1 MTAKKYLSELQVI
14 NTKIEQLQEER
25 QMYLDMAT
33 SITAPINPVKVQ
45 TNRISDLMGDKT
57 SKAVDL
63 GKKIDEEI
71 NNLWNKQQK
80 VVKEIQSLHNVD
92 YIRILFKVYVQ
103 FKTIKQASFEMKK
116 SYSYTVEL
124 HKKALAAFE
133 AAYSY
138 ILDV

>member
-14 NTKIEQLQEER
+14 NTKIEQLQEQR

-33 SITAPINPVKVQ
+33 SITAPVNPVKVQ
-45 TNRISDLMGDKT
+45 TNRISDLIGDKT
-57 SKAVDL
+57 SKAIDL

-71 NNLWNKQQK
+71 NNLWNKQQE

-116 SYSYTVEL
+116 SYSYPVEL

>member
-14 NTKIEQLQEER
+14 NTKIEQLQEQR

-33 SITAPINPVKVQ
+33 SITAPVNPVKVQ
-45 TNRISDLMGDKT
+45 TNRISDLIGDKT
-57 SKAVDL
+57 SKAIDL

-71 NNLWNKQQK
+71 NNLWNKQQE
-80 VVKEIQSLHNVD
+80 VLKEIQSLHNVD

>member
-14 NTKIEQLQEER
+14 NTKIDQLQEQR

-71 NNLWNKQQK
+71 NNLWNKQQE

>member
-14 NTKIEQLQEER
+14 NTKIEQLQEQR

-33 SITAPINPVKVQ
+33 SITAPVNPVKVQ
-45 TNRISDLMGDKT
+45 TNRISDLIGDKT
-57 SKAVDL
+57 SKAIDL

-71 NNLWNKQQK
+71 NNLWNKQQE

>member
-14 NTKIEQLQEER
+14 NTKIEQLQEQR

-33 SITAPINPVKVQ
+33 SITAPVNPVKVQ
-45 TNRISDLMGDKT
+45 TNRISDLIGDKT
-57 SKAVDL
+57 SKAIDL

-71 NNLWNKQQK
+71 NNLWNKQQE
-80 VVKEIQSLHNVD
+80 VVKEIQSLNNVD

>member
-14 NTKIEQLQEER
+14 NTKIEQLQEQR

-33 SITAPINPVKVQ
+33 SITAPVNPVKVQ
-45 TNRISDLMGDKT
+45 TNRISDLIGDKT
-57 SKAVDL
+57 SKAIDL

-71 NNLWNKQQK
+71 NNLWNKQQE

-124 HKKALAAFE
+124 HKTALAAFE

>member
-14 NTKIEQLQEER
+14 ITKIEQLQEQR

-33 SITAPINPVKVQ
+33 SITAPVNPVKVQ
-45 TNRISDLMGDKT
+45 TNRISDLIGDKT
-57 SKAVDL
+57 SKAIDL

-71 NNLWNKQQK
+71 NNLWNKQQE

>member
-1 MTAKKYLSELQVI
+1 
-14 NTKIEQLQEER
+14 
-25 QMYLDMAT
+25 MYLDMAT
-33 SITAPINPVKVQ
+33 SITAPVNPVKVQ
-45 TNRISDLMGDKT
+45 TNRISDLIGDKT
-57 SKAVDL
+57 SKAIDL

-71 NNLWNKQQK
+71 NNLWNKQQE

>member
-14 NTKIEQLQEER
+14 NTKIEQLQEQR

-33 SITAPINPVKVQ
+33 SITAPVNPVKVQ

-71 NNLWNKQQK
+71 NNLWNKQQE